1 MTKSLDGKVAIVTG
15 GSRGIGAAISQRLGR
30 DGAKVAV
37 NFAGQAAKANEVATA
52 IQKSGGEARAVQ
64 ADVSKASDVKR
75 LFDETIAAFGQV
87 DILVNNAGV
96 ILYKPVVEVDE
107 AEFDR
112 IFSINV
118 KGTFFTCQEA
128 VRRMEEGGRVINFST
143 SVVGVMLPTYAIYAA
158 TKGAV
163 EQLGRHLA
171 KELGSR
177 KITVNTI
184 APGPTKT
191 ELFMEGKSAADLQ
204 RLTSAIALQRL
215 GETDDIADVVAFFAS
230 DESRW
235 INGQTLRVN
244 GGFI

>member
-1 MTKSLDGKVAIVTG
+1 MAKALDGKVAIVTG

-30 DGAKVAV
+30 DGAKVVV
-37 NFAGQAAKANEVATA
+37 NFAGQVAKADEVVTT
-52 IQKSGGEARAVQ
+52 IRKSGSEARAIQ
-64 ADVSKASDVKR
+64 GDVSKSTDVRR
-75 LFDETIAAFGQV
+75 LFDETIAAFGQI

-96 ILYKPVVEVDE
+96 ILYKPVVEIDE

-118 KGTFFTCQEA
+118 KGTFLTCQQA
-128 VRRMEEGGRVINFST
+128 VHRMEAGGRIINFST
-143 SVVGVMLPTYAIYAA
+143 SVVGLMLPTYAIYAA

-163 EQLGRHLA
+163 EQLSRHLA

-191 ELFMEGKSAADLQ
+191 ELFMEGKSDADLQ
-204 RLTSAIALQRL
+204 RISSASALQRL
-215 GETDDIADVVAFFAS
+215 GETEDIADVVAFFAS
-230 DESRW
+230 DDSQW
-235 INGQTLRVN
+235 VNGQTLRVN
-244 GGFI
+244 GGYI